1 MDVIDNVRSAMLA
14 EFEANMRAERFK
26 FQQHLQQVKDEHQ
39 KKILELTSK
48 GKIRDAAEQQVR
60 FQRNYYLL
68 LLNLEIDFGK
78 GGGDFA
84 VPTVLFIF
92 SYLQM
97 TKFLVYVGKVHL
109 R

>member
-60 FQRNYYLL
+60 FQRN
-68 LLNLEIDFGK
+68 I
-78 GGGDFA
+78 
-84 VPTVLFIF
+84 
-92 SYLQM
+92 SYL
-97 TKFLVYVGKVHL
+97 
-109 R
+109 